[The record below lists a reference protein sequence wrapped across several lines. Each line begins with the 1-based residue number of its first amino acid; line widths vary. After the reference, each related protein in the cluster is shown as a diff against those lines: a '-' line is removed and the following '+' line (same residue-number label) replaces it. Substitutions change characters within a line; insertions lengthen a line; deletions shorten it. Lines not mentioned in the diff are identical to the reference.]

1 MFSDRNF
8 SPLQYVDPSGFF
20 VDWVQDIDGNIYWDQ
35 FAKSQATTKNGEK
48 YLGKNFIARDKNSGY
63 LIEFMDNEEMK
74 IVLSEVKIQADK
86 TSKESNWGIP
96 FDMSSILSWW
106 EKLGGI
112 FGFANNGQGQEN
124 RIGNGRLVD
133 LSPFTDNMPSPFVN
147 NYKPTNITPPIS
159 NKPQKVQ
166 NGYYMYKDGE
176 QYPVHVK
183 NSEDSAK
190 MRKWWGNIHKV
201 DSIVPYYE
209 IKK

>member
-1 MFSDRNF
+1 M
-8 SPLQYVDPSGFF
+8 DPTGFF

-124 RIGNGRLVD
+124 RVGNGRLVD

-147 NYKPTNITPPIS
+147 NYKPTNGLGILSVKI
-159 NKPQKVQ
+159 
-166 NGYYMYKDGE
+166 GRA
-176 QYPVHVK
+176 HV
-183 NSEDSAK
+183 
-190 MRKWWGNIHKV
+190 
-201 DSIVPYYE
+201 
-209 IKK
+209 